1 MSMWGGRF
9 SAPTADIFTRFND
22 SLPFDYVLA
31 PFEVIASK
39 AWAEALQG
47 AGIVT
52 ADECAQLQQ
61 GLDEI
66 AIELGKTPDL
76 PVRDR
81 AEDIHSWIELKLQD
95 KLGAV
100 GRKLHTGRSRN
111 DLVATDLR
119 LWLKHSLGE
128 TQQALLQ
135 CIQALLKFAKAH
147 QHAVIPGYTHLQR
160 AQPVLVAH
168 WALAYVEMLER
179 DLLRLQACLKHMDQS
194 PLGCGALAGTG
205 LAIDRE
211 QLAFAMGFN
220 SACENSLDAVS
231 DRDFV
236 IEALSL
242 ASLSMVHLSRLCE
255 DVVFYCSG
263 EAGFFKLGDAI
274 SSGSSLMPQK
284 KNPDVFELIRGKTG
298 RVAGHL
304 QAMLM
309 TVKGL
314 PLAYNK
320 DLQEDK
326 EGLFDG
332 MLQWQNSLNILA
344 YSLSHIEVDEQAGE
358 QAAELGYANAT
369 DLADYLV
376 RLGIPFRDAH
386 EQSGALVL
394 LAIEKGVALGE
405 LSLEDMQQV
414 NPEIEQGVYNVLQ
427 LEAGL
432 QTRNALGGTSRTQV
446 KSALLRAELQFNAQK
461 AELKHVR
468 QARLSDVDAIYELI
482 TYWTGKGEHL
492 PRPKADIMQAIHT
505 FAVVEENHQV
515 VGCAALYVYGTGL
528 AEIRSLGLK
537 PGLEGKGLGGAI
549 VQFLMGQA
557 RELHINRVIV
567 LTRAAEFFRRL
578 GFKDADKS
586 RWPEK
591 VMKDCELCPRKHN
604 CDESGL
610 EFWINPPVSNRIE
623 LLNQ

>member
-9 SAPTADIFTRFND
+9 TAPSAEIFAQFND

-31 PFEVIASK
+31 PFEVVASK
-39 AWAEALQG
+39 AWAQALAG
-47 AGIVT
+47 AGIINAT
-52 ADECAQLQQ
+52 ECEQLLN

-66 AIELGKTPDL
+66 ASDLEQTPNL
-76 PVRDR
+76 PVKDR

-119 LWLKHSLGE
+119 LWLKHTLSEAQKSL
-128 TQQALLQ
+128 LN
-135 CIQALLKFAKAH
+135 CIQALLRFAKEN
-147 QHAVIPGYTHLQR
+147 QQAVIPGYTHLQR

-179 DLLRLQACLKHMDQS
+179 DHMRVQACLKHMDQS

-211 QLAFAMGFN
+211 ALALAMGFA

-284 KNPDVFELIRGKTG
+284 KNPDVFELVRGKTG

-332 MLQWQNSLNILA
+332 MAQWQNSLAIVA
-344 YSLSHIEVDEQAGE
+344 YSLGHIGVDAEAGE
-358 QAAELGYANAT
+358 QAAELGYSNAT

-376 RLGIPFRDAH
+376 RLGEPFRDAH
-386 EQSGALVL
+386 EQSGQLVL
-394 LAIEKGVALGE
+394 MAIDQGVSLAE
-405 LSLEDMQQV
+405 LSLADMQKV
-414 NPEIEQGVYNVLQ
+414 NPAIEQGVYQVLE

-432 QTRNALGGTSRTQV
+432 QARNALGGTSRAQV

-505 FAVVEENHQV
+505 FAVIEENHQV

-537 PGLEGKGLGGAI
+537 PGLEGKGMGAAI

-557 RELHINRVIV
+557 RELHIARVIV

-604 CDESGL
+604 CDETGL
-610 EFWINPPVSNRIE
+610 EFWIQPQNTISIN
-623 LLNQ
+623 LT

>member
-9 SAPTADIFTRFND
+9 AAPTADIFKRFND

-31 PFEVIASK
+31 PFEVEASK
-39 AWAEALQG
+39 AWAKALQG
-47 AGIVT
+47 AGIVSAEECEALIGGLEQL
-52 ADECAQLQQ
+52 ADELAQ
-61 GLDEI
+61 
-66 AIELGKTPDL
+66 TPDL

-81 AEDIHSWIELKLQD
+81 AEDIHSWIEAKLQD
-95 KLGAV
+95 TLGAV
-100 GRKLHTGRSRN
+100 GKKLHTGRSRN
-111 DLVATDLR
+111 DLVATDLK
-119 LWLKHSLGE
+119 LWLKARLGHIQESLLG
-128 TQQALLQ
+128 
-135 CIQALLKFAKAH
+135 CIQGLLKFAQLH
-147 QHAVIPGYTHLQR
+147 QQAVIPGYTHLQR

-179 DLLRLQACLKHMDQS
+179 DHMRLQACLKHMNQS

-205 LAIDRE
+205 LNIDRE
-211 QLAFAMGFN
+211 ALAQQLGFD
-220 SACENSLDAVS
+220 SASENSLDAVS

-236 IEALSL
+236 VEALAL

-284 KNPDVFELIRGKTG
+284 KNPDVFELVRGKTG

-309 TVKGL
+309 TLKGL

-326 EGLFDG
+326 ECLFDA
-332 MLQWQNSLNILA
+332 MTQWHDALSIIT
-344 YSLSHIEVDEQAGE
+344 YSLGHIEVDQQAGRD
-358 QAAELGYANAT
+358 AAELGYSNAT

-376 RLGIPFRDAH
+376 RLGVPFRDAH
-386 EQSGALVL
+386 EQSGQLVL
-394 LAIEKGVALGE
+394 QAIDKGCALGQLE
-405 LSLEDMQQV
+405 LAEMQRINPDIQDDVYAVLE
-414 NPEIEQGVYNVLQ
+414 

-432 QTRNALGGTSRTQV
+432 QSRGALGGTSRAQV
-446 KSALLRAELQFNAQK
+446 DAALKRAMLQFNAQK
-461 AELKHVR
+461 AELKQVR
-468 QARLSDVDAIYELI
+468 QARLSDVDAIHELI

-505 FAVVEENHQV
+505 FAVVEQDQKV
-515 VGCAALYVYGTGL
+515 VGCSALYVYGTGL

-537 PGLEGKGLGGAI
+537 PGLEGQGLGAAL
-549 VQFLMGQA
+549 VHFLMGQA
-557 RELHINRVIV
+557 RELHIKRVIV

-591 VMKDCELCPRKHN
+591 VMKDCELCPRRHN
-604 CDESGL
+604 CDEFGL
-610 EFWINPPVSNRIE
+610 EFWITPQEVVPKVR
-623 LLNQ
+623 

>member
-9 SAPTADIFTRFND
+9 AAPTADIFKRFND

-31 PFEVIASK
+31 PFEVEASK
-39 AWAEALQG
+39 AWAKALQG
-47 AGIVT
+47 AGIVSAEECEALIGGLEQL
-52 ADECAQLQQ
+52 ADELAQ
-61 GLDEI
+61 
-66 AIELGKTPDL
+66 TPDL

-81 AEDIHSWIELKLQD
+81 AEDIHSWIEAKLQD
-95 KLGAV
+95 TLGAV
-100 GRKLHTGRSRN
+100 GKKLHTGRSRN
-111 DLVATDLR
+111 DLVATDLK
-119 LWLKHSLGE
+119 LWLKARLGHIQESLLG
-128 TQQALLQ
+128 
-135 CIQALLKFAKAH
+135 CIQGLLKFAQLH
-147 QHAVIPGYTHLQR
+147 QQAVIPGYTHLQR

-179 DLLRLQACLKHMDQS
+179 DHMRLQACLKHMNQS

-205 LAIDRE
+205 LNIDRE
-211 QLAFAMGFN
+211 ALAQQLGFD
-220 SACENSLDAVS
+220 SASENSLDAVS

-236 IEALSL
+236 VEALAL

-284 KNPDVFELIRGKTG
+284 KNPDVFELVRGKTG

-309 TVKGL
+309 TLKGL

-326 EGLFDG
+326 ECLFDA
-332 MLQWQNSLNILA
+332 MTQWHDALSIIT
-344 YSLSHIEVDEQAGE
+344 YSLGHIEVDQQAGRD
-358 QAAELGYANAT
+358 AAELGYSNAT

-376 RLGIPFRDAH
+376 RLGVPFRDAH
-386 EQSGALVL
+386 EQSGQLVL
-394 LAIEKGVALGE
+394 QAIDKGCALGQLE
-405 LSLEDMQQV
+405 LAEMQRINPDIQDDVYAVLE
-414 NPEIEQGVYNVLQ
+414 

-432 QTRNALGGTSRTQV
+432 QARGALGGTSRAQV
-446 KSALLRAELQFNAQK
+446 DAALKRAMLQFNAQK
-461 AELKHVR
+461 AELKQVR
-468 QARLSDVDAIYELI
+468 QARLSDVDAIHELI

-505 FAVVEENHQV
+505 FAVVEQDQKV
-515 VGCAALYVYGTGL
+515 VGCSALYVYGTGL

-537 PGLEGKGLGGAI
+537 PGLEGQGLGAAL
-549 VQFLMGQA
+549 VHFLMGQA
-557 RELHINRVIV
+557 RELHIKRVIV

-591 VMKDCELCPRKHN
+591 VMKDCELCPRRHN
-604 CDESGL
+604 CDEFGL
-610 EFWINPPVSNRIE
+610 EFWITPQEVVPKVR
-623 LLNQ
+623 

>member
-9 SAPTADIFTRFND
+9 TAPTSELFKAFND

-31 PFEVIASK
+31 PFEIEASK
-39 AWAEALQG
+39 AWAKALVQ
-47 AGIVT
+47 AGVVST
-52 ADECAQLQQ
+52 TERDQLLE
-61 GLDEI
+61 GLG
-66 AIELGKTPDL
+66 ELASELQATPDL
-76 PVRDR
+76 PVRDG
-81 AEDIHSWIELKLQD
+81 AEDIHSWVEGKLQD

-119 LWLKHSLGE
+119 LWLKTQYQSIQASLL
-128 TQQALLQ
+128 T
-135 CIQALLKFAKAH
+135 CIQALLEFARRWP
-147 QHAVIPGYTHLQR
+147 HAVMPGYTHLQR

-168 WALAYVEMLER
+168 WALAYVEMLQR
-179 DLLRLQACLKHMDQS
+179 DHQRLQHAQQHMNQS

-205 LAIDRE
+205 LQIDRHA
-211 QLAFAMGFN
+211 LALELGFD
-220 SACENSLDAVS
+220 SACGNSLDAVS

-236 IEALSL
+236 IEFLSV

-255 DVVFYCSG
+255 DVVFFSSG

-284 KNPDVFELIRGKTG
+284 KNPDVFELVRGKTG

-326 EGLFDG
+326 EGLFDAV
-332 MLQWQNSLNILA
+332 MQWQNSLNIIT
-344 YSLSHIEVDEQAGE
+344 YSLPQLTVDCDASQ
-358 QAAELGYANAT
+358 QAAELGYSNAT

-376 RLGIPFRDAH
+376 RLQVPFRDAH
-386 EQSGALVL
+386 AQSGQLVL
-394 LAIEKGVALGE
+394 LAIDKGVALNQ
-405 LSLEDMQQV
+405 LSLADFHRV
-414 NPEIEQGVYNVLQ
+414 NPAIDDGVYAVLG

-432 QTRNALGGTSRTQV
+432 QARNALGGTSREQV
-446 KSALLRAELQFNAQK
+446 AAALVRAETQLNAEK
-461 AELKHVR
+461 AELKQVR
-468 QARLSDVDAIYELI
+468 QARLSDVDAIHELI

-505 FAVVEENHQV
+505 FAVVEVNNQV

-537 PGLEGKGLGGAI
+537 PGTEGQGLGAAI
-549 VQFLMGQA
+549 VHFLMGKA
-557 RELHINRVIV
+557 AELHLKRVIV
-567 LTRAAEFFRRL
+567 LTRAAPFFDRL
-578 GFKDADKS
+578 GFQETDKGN
-586 RWPEK
+586 WPEK
-591 VMKDCELCPRKHN
+591 VMKDCELCPRRDN
-604 CDESGL
+604 CDETGL
-610 EFWINPPVSNRIE
+610 EFW
-623 LLNQ
+623 L

>member
-9 SAPTADIFTRFND
+9 AAPTADIFKRFND

-31 PFEVIASK
+31 PFEVEASK
-39 AWAEALQG
+39 AWAKALQG
-47 AGIVT
+47 AGIVSAEECDALIGGLEQL
-52 ADECAQLQQ
+52 ADELAQ
-61 GLDEI
+61 
-66 AIELGKTPDL
+66 TPDL

-81 AEDIHSWIELKLQD
+81 AEDIHSWIEAKLQD
-95 KLGAV
+95 TLGAV
-100 GRKLHTGRSRN
+100 GKKLHTGRSRN
-111 DLVATDLR
+111 DLVATDLK
-119 LWLKHSLGE
+119 LWLKARLGHIQESLLG
-128 TQQALLQ
+128 
-135 CIQALLKFAKAH
+135 CIQGLLKFAQLH
-147 QHAVIPGYTHLQR
+147 QQAVIPGYTHLQR

-179 DLLRLQACLKHMDQS
+179 DHMRLQACLKHMNQS

-205 LAIDRE
+205 LNIDRE
-211 QLAFAMGFN
+211 ALAQQLGFD
-220 SACENSLDAVS
+220 SASENSLDAVS

-236 IEALSL
+236 VEALAL

-284 KNPDVFELIRGKTG
+284 KNPDVFELVRGKTG

-309 TVKGL
+309 TLKGL

-326 EGLFDG
+326 ECLFDA
-332 MLQWQNSLNILA
+332 MTQWHDALSIIT
-344 YSLSHIEVDEQAGE
+344 YSLGHIEVDQQAGRD
-358 QAAELGYANAT
+358 AAELGYSNAT

-376 RLGIPFRDAH
+376 RLGVPFRDAH
-386 EQSGALVL
+386 EQSGQLVL
-394 LAIEKGVALGE
+394 KAIDKGCALGQLE
-405 LSLEDMQQV
+405 LAEMQRINPDIQDDVYAVLE
-414 NPEIEQGVYNVLQ
+414 

-432 QTRNALGGTSRTQV
+432 QARGALGGTSRAQV
-446 KSALLRAELQFNAQK
+446 DAALKRAMLQFNAQK
-461 AELKHVR
+461 AELKQVR
-468 QARLSDVDAIYELI
+468 QARLSDVDAIHELI

-505 FAVVEENHQV
+505 FAVVEQDQKV
-515 VGCAALYVYGTGL
+515 VGCSALYVYGTGL

-537 PGLEGKGLGGAI
+537 PGLEGQGLGAAL
-549 VQFLMGQA
+549 VHFLMGQA
-557 RELHINRVIV
+557 RELHIKRVIV

-591 VMKDCELCPRKHN
+591 VMKDCELCPRRHN
-604 CDESGL
+604 CDEFGL
-610 EFWINPPVSNRIE
+610 EFWITPQEVVPKVR
-623 LLNQ
+623 

>member
-1 MSMWGGRF
+1 MSRGSSNGSANMWGGRF
-9 SAPTADIFTRFND
+9 SAPTAEIFTQFND
-22 SLPFDYVLA
+22 SLGFDYVLA
-31 PFEVIASK
+31 PFEVVASK
-39 AWAEALQG
+39 AWAEALTG
-47 AGIVT
+47 AGIIT
-52 ADECAQLQQ
+52 ISECEQLLT

-66 AIELGKTPDL
+66 SRELEQTPDL
-76 PVRDR
+76 PVKDR

-95 KLGAV
+95 QLGAV

-119 LWLKHSLGE
+119 LWLKDTLGQA
-128 TQQALLQ
+128 QQSLLQ
-135 CIQALLKFAKAH
+135 CIQALLQFAQQH
-147 QHAVIPGYTHLQR
+147 QQAVIPGYTHLQR

-179 DLLRLQACLKHMDQS
+179 DHLRLQACLKHMDQS

-205 LAIDRE
+205 LAVDRE
-211 QLAFAMGFN
+211 QLALAMGFTN
-220 SACENSLDAVS
+220 ACENSLDAVS

-236 IEALSL
+236 VEALAL

-284 KNPDVFELIRGKTG
+284 KNPDVFELVRGKAG
-298 RVAGHL
+298 RVSGHL

-309 TVKGL
+309 TLKGL

-326 EGLFDG
+326 EALFDG
-332 MLQWQNSLNILA
+332 MAQWQNSLAIIA
-344 YSLSHIEVDEQAGE
+344 YSMQHIEVDMQAGQ

-376 RLGIPFRDAH
+376 RLGVPFRDAH
-386 EQSGALVL
+386 EQSGKLVL
-394 LAIEKGVALGE
+394 IAIEQGVSLGE
-405 LSLEDMQQV
+405 LSLKTLQQV
-414 NPEIEQGVYNVLQ
+414 NLAIDESVYQVLE

-432 QTRNALGGTSRTQV
+432 QARNALGGTSREQV
-446 KSALLRAELQFNAQK
+446 NSALVRAAQRLNAQK

-468 QARLSDVDAIYELI
+468 QARLSDVDAIFELI
-482 TYWTGKGEHL
+482 TYWTAKGEHL
-492 PRPKADIMQAIHT
+492 PRAKADIMQAIHT
-505 FAVVEENHQV
+505 FAVVEDNHQV

-549 VQFLMGQA
+549 VHFLIGQA
-557 RELHINRVIV
+557 RELDIARVIV
-567 LTRAAEFFRRL
+567 LTRAADFFRRL

-591 VMKDCELCPRKHN
+591 VMKDCELCPRRHN
-604 CDESGL
+604 CDETGL
-610 EFWINPPVSNRIE
+610 ELWVQTP
-623 LLNQ
+623 

>member
-9 SAPTADIFTRFND
+9 VAPSAEIFRQFND
-22 SLPFDYVLA
+22 SLRFDYVLA
-31 PFEVIASK
+31 PFEVQASK
-39 AWAEALQG
+39 AWASALQG
-47 AGIVT
+47 AGIIST
-52 ADECAQLQQ
+52 AELAALHQ
-61 GLDEI
+61 GLDDI
-66 AIELGKTPDL
+66 AAALAQTPDL

-81 AEDIHSWIELKLQD
+81 AEDIHSWIEQKLHDQ
-95 KLGAV
+95 LGAV
-100 GRKLHTGRSRN
+100 GKKLHTGRSRN
-111 DLVATDLR
+111 DLVATDLK
-119 LWLKHSLGE
+119 LWLKARLGE
-128 TQQALLQ
+128 IQESLLAS
-135 CIQALLKFAKAH
+135 IQSLLDFARAN
-147 QHAVIPGYTHLQR
+147 QTAVIPGYTHLQR

-179 DLLRLQACLKHMDQS
+179 DHMRLQACLKHMNQS

-205 LAIDRE
+205 LNIDR
-211 QLAFAMGFN
+211 QALARELGFE
-220 SACENSLDAVS
+220 SASENSLDAVS

-236 IEALSL
+236 VEALAL

-263 EAGFFKLGDAI
+263 EAGFFKLADAI

-284 KNPDVFELIRGKTG
+284 KNPDVFELVRGKAG

-309 TVKGL
+309 TLKGL

-326 EGLFDG
+326 ECLFDA
-332 MLQWQNSLNILA
+332 LRQWHDALDIIN
-344 YSLSHIEVDEQAGE
+344 YSMGHIYVDAQVGR
-358 QAAELGYANAT
+358 QAAELGYSNAT

-376 RLGIPFRDAH
+376 GLGVPFRDAH
-386 EQSGALVL
+386 EQSGQLVL
-394 LAIEKGVALGE
+394 LAIEQQCALAD
-405 LSLEDMQQV
+405 LTLAQMQQV
-414 NPEIEQGVYNVLQ
+414 NSSIETSVYATLE

-432 QTRNALGGTSRTQV
+432 QARNALGGTSRGQV
-446 KSALLRAELQFNAQK
+446 EAAMQRAQIQLNALK
-461 AELKHVR
+461 AELKQVR
-468 QARLSDVDAIYELI
+468 QARLSDVDVIYELI
-482 TYWTGKGEHL
+482 TYWTAKGEHL

-505 FAVVEENHQV
+505 FAVVEVDHKV

-537 PGLEGKGLGGAI
+537 PGLEGQGLGAAL

-557 RELHINRVIV
+557 RDLDIQRVIV

-591 VMKDCELCPRKHN
+591 VMKDCEVCPRKHN
-604 CDESGL
+604 CDEFGL
-610 EFWINPPVSNRIE
+610 EFCLQPQAIPITVT
-623 LLNQ
+623 

>member
-9 SAPTADIFTRFND
+9 SAPAAAQFSQFND

-31 PFEVIASK
+31 PCELIASH
-39 AWAEALQG
+39 AWTDALAEA
-47 AGIVT
+47 GIIT
-52 ADECAQLQQ
+52 EDECAQLHQ
-61 GLDEI
+61 GLT
-66 AIELGKTPDL
+66 ELETELAANPRL
-76 PVRDR
+76 PLDDK
-81 AEDIHSWIELKLQD
+81 AEDIHSWVEQALHN

-119 LWLKHSLGE
+119 LWLKDSLHQ
-128 TQQALLQ
+128 TQQALTQ
-135 CIQALLKFAKAH
+135 CMQALVQFARH
-147 QHAVIPGYTHLQR
+147 NEQAVMPGFTHLQR
-160 AQPVLVAH
+160 AQPVLIAH

-179 DLLRLQACLKHMDQS
+179 DSLRVQHALEHMDQS

-205 LAIDRE
+205 LAIDR
-211 QLAFAMGFN
+211 QALAEAMGFAT
-220 SACENSLDAVS
+220 ACENSLDAVS

-236 IEALSL
+236 IEALSV

-255 DVVFYCSG
+255 DVIFYSSG
-263 EAGFFKLGDAI
+263 EAGFFSLGDAI

-284 KNPDVFELIRGKTG
+284 KNPDVFELVRGKTG
-298 RVAGHL
+298 RVTGYLH
-304 QAMLM
+304 AMLM

-326 EGLFDG
+326 EGLFDA
-332 MLQWQNSLNILA
+332 MSQWQNCLGIIA
-344 YSLSHIEVDEQAGE
+344 YSLGHLSVNTDTALL
-358 QAAELGYANAT
+358 AATKGYSNAT

-376 RLGIPFRDAH
+376 RQGVPFRDAH
-386 EQSGALVL
+386 EQSGQLVL
-394 LAIEKGVALGE
+394 LAIDQGCALEE
-405 LSLEDMQQV
+405 LSLETLRTV
-414 NPEIEQGVYNVLQ
+414 NPAINDDVYAVLDI
-427 LEAGL
+427 EAGL
-432 QTRNALGGTSRTQV
+432 AARNALGGTSREQVGQALQRAQTQ
-446 KSALLRAELQFNAQK
+446 LNAHK

-468 QARLSDVDAIYELI
+468 QARLSDVDAIHQLI

-492 PRPKADIMQAIHT
+492 PRPRADIMQAIHT
-505 FAVVEENHQV
+505 FAVVEIDDEV

-537 PGLEGKGLGGAI
+537 PGLEGKGMGRAI
-549 VQFLMGQA
+549 VHFLLGKA
-557 RELHINRVIV
+557 RELHIERVIV
-567 LTRAAEFFRRL
+567 LTRAAHFFRQL

-604 CDESGL
+604 CDETGL
-610 EFWINPPVSNRIE
+610 EFW
-623 LLNQ
+623 L